1 MQTPEDK
8 NKGQNTQP
16 GSGQQPNNAMG
27 EAFAAAQQKQ
37 NQQQPQGSSTQQQQ
51 PAQPPQQPAPQP
63 QAQPQPQ
70 AAPQFQQSPQF
81 QQAQGFN
88 NVNDINNNNGQPQNQ
103 QLRQSRIYGTNDR
116 RPRIFDATSYGEN
129 FKLASEAFKEV
140 LEGYEDK
147 GFNKTFF
154 LVPVTDGSLHCNA
167 LTYVSV
173 YNFDGRYKAMAYTM
187 MLENTGSPLKPQ
199 RGNDPQTGEQF
210 EIPRMTGS
218 QYDNTY
224 WNRVSQ
230 LVAARVGNNAEVLD
244 AGATVV
250 HSEMKWDD
258 KTAIKQLLNNAENA
272 CTTYANALSG
282 YRIEQPFNVKLD
294 IDPQIDRITCAFNF
308 NPQPM
313 VTLDGQPIRNDVEVK
328 LSAYAEN
335 AGQVQ
340 TTEAI
345 TTVNGYVEL
354 IAAAPQQMHYG
365 NMMGYGGFNPQQMLD
380 MTRRYYPQFTITSTG
395 TGISNAQGPEFQ
407 LLALFG
413 ASLIGENNNWHH
425 AFAPKMV
432 NGVDI
437 NDIGAINYEL
447 KMGLEDAND
456 RPKKIITKDH
466 SFTTQSLHQLL
477 YTACHES
484 MSIAL
489 DIEETGMRTWVNSML
504 LLAGGTPGN
513 NAQALSDAG
522 KQAHLAI
529 IQAANNL
536 TGGEFDKYFTDQNQL
551 IAVRD
556 GTRIQGG
563 YYVSSENH
571 QKMDIRN
578 VDLLAVLNFVGETD
592 PRIVEEWKFITSS
605 TSGMSTPKRVALRQQ
620 KLQQLL
626 GESFVLKAY
635 YERVVI
641 TWQFMDALRKA
652 CVAAGLIVR
661 PENTNTQYNAASY
674 GTPLAQQYGM
684 PTNIASSL
692 QQQAI
697 AYDNQGRTVNM
708 AQFRTGGAFGM
719 FQG

>member
-8 NKGQNTQP
+8 NKGQNQQP
-16 GSGQQPNNAMG
+16 GSDAPQQNTAMG
-27 EAFAAAQQKQ
+27 DAFAAAQKNQSQ
-37 NQQQPQGSSTQQQQ
+37 QQQPQQPQQ
-51 PAQPPQQPAPQP
+51 PVHQPQQPAPQP
-63 QAQPQPQ
+63 QAQ
-70 AAPQFQQSPQF
+70 AATQQFAPQF
-81 QQAQGFN
+81 QQAQGNN
-88 NVNDINNNNGQPQNQ
+88 NVNDFNQQPQQ
-103 QLRQSRIYGTNDR
+103 QQRVSRIYGMNDR
-116 RPRIFDATSYGEN
+116 RQRVFDATSYGEN
-129 FKLASEAFKEV
+129 FKAAAEAFKEV

-147 GFNKTFF
+147 GYNKQFF

-167 LTYVSV
+167 LVYVGV
-173 YNFDGRYKAMAYTM
+173 YNIAGSIKAVAYTM

-199 RGNDPQTGEQF
+199 RGNDPQTGELF

-224 WNRVSQ
+224 WARVSQ
-230 LVAARVGNNAEVLD
+230 LVAQRVGNNAEVLD

-258 KTAIKQLLNNAENA
+258 KSAIKQLLNNAENA
-272 CTTYANALSG
+272 CVTYANSLSG
-282 YRIEQPFNVKLD
+282 YRIEAPFNIALD
-294 IDPQIDRITCAFNF
+294 IDPQVDRITCAFNF
-308 NPQPM
+308 NPQPLTT
-313 VTLDGQPIRNDVEVK
+313 VDGQPIRNDVEVK

-365 NMMGYGGFNPQQMLD
+365 NMMGWGGYNPQQMLD

-407 LLALFG
+407 LLALFA
-413 ASLIGENNNWHH
+413 ASLVGENNNWHH

-432 NGVDI
+432 NGIDI

-447 KMGLEDAND
+447 KMGLEDPNE
-456 RPKKIITKDH
+456 RPKRIVTKDH

-489 DIEETGMRTWVNSML
+489 DIEETGTRTWVNSML
-504 LLAGGTPGN
+504 LLAGGAPGG

-522 KQAHLAI
+522 KQAHAAI

-536 TGGEFDKYFTDQNQL
+536 TNGEFAKFFTDTNQL

-563 YYVSSENH
+563 YYVSSESH

-592 PRIVEEWKFITSS
+592 PRIVDEWKLITSS

-652 CVAAGLIVR
+652 AVAAGLIVR
-661 PENTNTQYNAASY
+661 PENTQTQYNAQSY

-692 QQQAI
+692 QQQTF

>member
-1 MQTPEDK
+1 MKTPEDE
-8 NKGQNTQP
+8 NKGQSPQP
-16 GSGQQPNNAMG
+16 GADQQPPNTAMG

-37 NQQQPQGSSTQQQQ
+37 SQGQPQQQAPQQ
-51 PAQPPQQPAPQP
+51 PVPPPQQPAPQP
-63 QAQPQPQ
+63 QAQQQP
-70 AAPQFQQSPQF
+70 APQFTAPQF
-81 QQAQGFN
+81 NQTQGSN
-88 NVNDINNNNGQPQNQ
+88 NVNDFNNNNAQQQP
-103 QLRQSRIYGTNDR
+103 RQSRIYGMNDR
-116 RPRIFDATSYGEN
+116 RQRVFDATSYGEN
-129 FKLASEAFKEV
+129 FKLAQEAFKEV

-147 GFNKTFF
+147 GFNKSFF

-167 LTYVSV
+167 LVYVGA
-173 YNFDGRYKAMAYTM
+173 YNMQGAVKAIAYTM

-199 RGNDPQTGEQF
+199 RGNDPQTGELF

-224 WNRVSQ
+224 WARVSQ
-230 LVAARVGNNAEVLD
+230 LVAQRVGNNAEVLD

-272 CTTYANALSG
+272 CVTYANSLSG
-282 YRIEQPFNVKLD
+282 YRIENPFNIKQD
-294 IDPQIDRITCAFNF
+294 IDPQVDRITCAFNF

-313 VTLDGQPIRNDVEVK
+313 MTVDGQPIRNDVEVK

-447 KMGLEDAND
+447 KMGLEDPNE
-456 RPKKIITKDH
+456 RPKRIVTKDH

-513 NAQALSDAG
+513 NAQALSEAG
-522 KQAHLAI
+522 KQAHTAI

-536 TGGEFDKYFTDQNQL
+536 TGGEFSKFFTDTNQL

-592 PRIVEEWKFITSS
+592 PRIVEEWKYITSS

-641 TWQFMDALRKA
+641 TWAFMDALRKA

-661 PENTNTQYNAASY
+661 PENTNTTYNAQSY

-692 QQQAI
+692 QQQAV

>member
-8 NKGQNTQP
+8 NKGKD
-16 GSGQQPNNAMG
+16 QQPTDQQTPSNSAMG
-27 EAFAAAQQKQ
+27 DALSAAQQKQ
-37 NQQQPQGSSTQQQQ
+37 SQQQPQGQQTPPPTAQQPQQNAQPAQAATQQQQ
-51 PAQPPQQPAPQP
+51 HT
-63 QAQPQPQ
+63 
-70 AAPQFQQSPQF
+70 PQFHQTVGNSNVNNSTIPNNGND
-81 QQAQGFN
+81 QQA
-88 NVNDINNNNGQPQNQ
+88 P
-103 QLRQSRIYGTNDR
+103 RQSRIYGMNER
-116 RPRIFDATSYGEN
+116 RERIFDATAHGEN
-129 FKLASEAFKEV
+129 FKVALEATKEV

-147 GFNKTFF
+147 GFNKSFF
-154 LVPVTDGSLHCNA
+154 LVPVTDVSLHCNGLA
-167 LTYVSV
+167 YVSV
-173 YNFDGRYKAMAYTM
+173 FNFGGTTKAITYTL
-187 MLENTGSPLKPQ
+187 MLENTGSQLKPQ
-199 RGNDPQTGEQF
+199 RGNDPITGEPF

-224 WNRVSQ
+224 WSVVQR
-230 LVAARVGNNAEVLD
+230 LVGHRIGNNAEVLD
-244 AGATVV
+244 AGACVI

-258 KTAIKQLLNNAENA
+258 KSAIKQLLNNAENA
-272 CTTYANALSG
+272 TMAYANSLSG
-282 YRIEQPFNVKLD
+282 YRIEHPFNIAQEV
-294 IDPQIDRITCAFNF
+294 DPQIDRITAGFNF

-313 VTLDGQPIRNDVEVK
+313 FTVDGQPIRNDVEIK
-328 LSAYAEN
+328 LSAYAEG

-340 TTEAI
+340 TTEPI

-354 IAAAPQQMHYG
+354 IAAPQQQMG
-365 NMMGYGGFNPQQMLD
+365 FQQQMMMGMNPQQQMQFY
-380 MTRRYYPQFTITSTG
+380 RRFYPQFTITSTG

-407 LLALFG
+407 LLALFA
-413 ASLIGENNNWHH
+413 ASLIGENSNWHH

-447 KMGLEDAND
+447 KMGLESPDD

-466 SFTTQSLHQLL
+466 SFNTQSLHQLL

-489 DIEETGMRTWVNSML
+489 DIEETGTRTWVNSML
-504 LLAGGTPGN
+504 LLAGGQPSGN
-513 NAQALSDAG
+513 AAQLSPQG
-522 KQAHLAI
+522 QLAHKAI

-536 TGGEFDKYFTDQNQL
+536 TNGEFSKHFTDQNQL

-563 YYVSSENH
+563 YYVSKDNH

-592 PRIVEEWKFITSS
+592 PRIVEEWKMITSS

-641 TWQFMDALRKA
+641 NWAFTDALRKA
-652 CVAAGLIVR
+652 VVAAGLVVR
-661 PENTNTQYNAASY
+661 PENTNMQYNVQSY
-674 GTPLAQQYGM
+674 GTPMAQLYGM

-692 QQQAI
+692 QQGSFAT
-697 AYDNQGRTVNM
+697 DNQGRVVNL
-708 AQFRTGGAFGM
+708 AQFRTGGAFGV
-719 FQG
+719 FGG